1 LPCVTV
7 CHSPILLDHA
17 CARRMCAMRLSH
29 LAGEAP
35 VGQHMAMKSTRTV
48 LICAAAILMV
58 AMGIRQTMG
67 LFMPQM
73 TVANGWSR
81 DEFAL
86 AIAVQNILWGA
97 FVPFAGAIADRFG
110 AGRVLVG
117 AALAYVAGLMLMA
130 LSQTPLHL
138 GFSAGL
144 LIGLGLSGATFG
156 VVMGVVAK
164 IVAPERR
171 SVALGFVGAGG
182 SFGQFA
188 MVPYGAAL
196 ISGLGWYVSLFVLA
210 ATAALIIPL
219 AAGLAGRMTQAHA
232 GAQQSAGEAFG
243 EAVGQKSFHFLFWS
257 YFVCGV
263 HTAFMALH
271 LPSYVQ
277 DAGLSLAVGMTALA
291 LIGFGNI
298 FGSFGAGWLGGR
310 ASKKWLLT
318 GIYGLRAVLILY
330 LMLAPKSAFTMYTF
344 AFGMGLLWL
353 STVPLT
359 QALVAQIFGVRH
371 VSMLAGVVFFGHQI
385 GSFGGAWLG
394 GVIFTRQG
402 SYDLAWWIS
411 MGLAVFAALVCAPIN
426 EKPLARRSPVPAA
439 A

>member
-1 LPCVTV
+1 
-7 CHSPILLDHA
+7 
-17 CARRMCAMRLSH
+17 
-29 LAGEAP
+29 
-35 VGQHMAMKSTRTV
+35 MKSTRTV
-48 LICAAAILMV
+48 LTCAALILML
-58 AMGIRQTMG
+58 AMGVRQTMG

-73 TVANGWSR
+73 TVAHGWSR

-86 AIAVQNILWGA
+86 AIALQNILWGS

-110 AGRVLVG
+110 AGRVLV
-117 AALAYVAGLMLMA
+117 AAAAAYVAGLVLMA

-164 IVAPERR
+164 VVAPEKR
-171 SVALGFVGAGG
+171 SVALGIVGAGG

-188 MVPYGAAL
+188 MVPYGATL
-196 ISGLGWYVSLFVLA
+196 ISGVGWYASLFVLA
-210 ATAALIIPL
+210 ATIALIIPL
-219 AAGLAGRMTQAHA
+219 AAGLAGRVAHA
-232 GAQQSAGEAFG
+232 HAAGSPQSASQAFGEAFG
-243 EAVGQKSFHFLFWS
+243 EKSFHFLFWS

-263 HTAFMALH
+263 HTAFMALP

-298 FGSFGAGWLGGR
+298 FGSYGAGWLGGR

-318 GIYGLRAVLILY
+318 GIYGSRAVLILY
-330 LMLAPKSAFTMYTF
+330 LMLAPKTALTMYTF

-385 GSFGGAWLG
+385 GSFCGAWLG

-426 EKPLARRSPVPAA
+426 ERPLARAA
-439 A
+439 PSAA

>member
-1 LPCVTV
+1 MPV
-7 CHSPILLDHA
+7 
-17 CARRMCAMRLSH
+17 MR
-29 LAGEAP
+29 
-35 VGQHMAMKSTRTV
+35 STRTV
-48 LICAAAILMV
+48 LACAAAILLL
-58 AMGIRQTMG
+58 AMGVRQTMG

-86 AIAVQNILWGA
+86 AIALQNILWGA

-110 AGRVLVG
+110 AGRVL
-117 AALAYVAGLMLMA
+117 AASAAAYVAGLMLMA

-144 LIGLGLSGATFG
+144 LIGLALSGTTFG

-164 IVAPERR
+164 VVQPEKR
-171 SVALGFVGAGG
+171 SLALGIVGAGG

-196 ISGLGWYVSLFVLA
+196 ISSVGWYAALFALA
-210 ATAALIIPL
+210 ATVALIVPL
-219 AAGLAGRMTQAHA
+219 SAGLAGRIAHHHA
-232 GAQQSAGEAFG
+232 ADAQTAREAFG
-243 EAVGQKSFHFLFWS
+243 EAFGQKSFHFLFWS

-277 DAGLSLAVGMTALA
+277 DAGLSLTVGMTALA
-291 LIGFGNI
+291 LIGFGNV
-298 FGSFGAGWLGGR
+298 FGSYGSGWLGGR

-318 GIYGLRAVLILY
+318 WIYGLRGLLILF
-330 LMLAPKSAFTMYTF
+330 LMLAPKSAATIYAF

-359 QALVAQIFGVRH
+359 NALVAQIFGVRH
-371 VSMLAGVVFFGHQI
+371 VSMLMGVVFLGHQI
-385 GSFGGAWLG
+385 GSFLGAWVG
-394 GVIFTRQG
+394 GLIFTRQG

-411 MGLAVFAALVCAPIN
+411 MGLAVFAALVCAPID
-426 EKPLARRSPVPAA
+426 EKPLARRAAAPAA

>member
-1 LPCVTV
+1 
-7 CHSPILLDHA
+7 
-17 CARRMCAMRLSH
+17 
-29 LAGEAP
+29 
-35 VGQHMAMKSTRTV
+35 MKSTRTV
-48 LICAAAILMV
+48 LVCAALILMI

-86 AIAVQNILWGA
+86 AIALQNILWGA
-97 FVPFAGAIADRFG
+97 FVPFAGAIADRYG
-110 AGRVLVG
+110 AGRVL
-117 AALAYVAGLMLMA
+117 ATSACFYVAGLVLMA
-130 LSQTPLHL
+130 LSPNPLAL

-144 LIGLGLSGATFG
+144 LIGLALSGTTFG

-164 IVAPERR
+164 VVAPEKR
-171 SVALGFVGAGG
+171 SVALGIVGAGG

-188 MVPYGAAL
+188 MVPYGATL
-196 ISGLGWYVSLFVLA
+196 IGGVGWFNALFVLA
-210 ATAALIIPL
+210 ATAAILVPL
-219 AAGLAGRMTQAHA
+219 AAGLSGRLVHAHA
-232 GAQQSAGEAFG
+232 SSQSAGEAFA
-243 EAVGQKSFHFLFWS
+243 EAFGQKSFHFLFWS

-277 DAGLSLAVGMTALA
+277 DAGLSLTVGMTALA

-298 FGSFGAGWLGGR
+298 FGSYGAGWLGGR

-318 GIYGLRAVLILY
+318 WIYGLRAVLILF
-330 LMLAPKSAFTMYTF
+330 LMLAPKSAVTMYAF

-385 GSFGGAWLG
+385 GSFCGAWLG

-411 MGLAVFAALVCAPIN
+411 MGLAVFAAIVCAPIN
-426 EKPLARRSPVPAA
+426 ERPIARPAPAA

>member
-1 LPCVTV
+1 
-7 CHSPILLDHA
+7 
-17 CARRMCAMRLSH
+17 
-29 LAGEAP
+29 
-35 VGQHMAMKSTRTV
+35 MKTTRTV
-48 LICAAAILMV
+48 MICGALVLML
-58 AMGIRQTMG
+58 AMGVRQTMG

-86 AIAVQNILWGA
+86 AIALQNILWGA
-97 FVPFAGAIADRFG
+97 FVPFAGAIADRYG
-110 AGRVLVG
+110 AGRVL
-117 AALAYVAGLMLMA
+117 AASAACYVLGLVFMA
-130 LSQTPLHL
+130 LSPNPLAL
-138 GFSAGL
+138 DFSAGL
-144 LIGLGLSGATFG
+144 LIGLALSGTTFG

-164 IVAPERR
+164 VVSPEKR
-171 SVALGFVGAGG
+171 SVALGIVGAGG

-188 MVPYGAAL
+188 MVPYGATLIATAGWFNAL
-196 ISGLGWYVSLFVLA
+196 FALA

-219 AAGLAGRMTQAHA
+219 SAGLAGRIVHAHAHGQSATQAF
-232 GAQQSAGEAFG
+232 GEAFG
-243 EAVGQKSFHFLFWS
+243 QRSFHFLFWS

-277 DAGLSLAVGMTALA
+277 DAGLPLTVGMTALA

-298 FGSFGAGWLGGR
+298 FGSYGAGWLGQR

-318 GIYGLRAVLILY
+318 WIYGLRAVLILF
-330 LMLAPKSAFTMYTF
+330 LMLAPKSAATMYAF
-344 AFGMGLLWL
+344 AFCMGLLWL

-359 QALVAQIFGVRH
+359 QALVAQIFGTRH

-385 GSFGGAWLG
+385 GSFCGAWLG

-411 MGLAVFAALVCAPIN
+411 MGLAVFAAVVCAPIN
-426 EKPLARRSPVPAA
+426 EQPIARPAPAA